1 MMSAIA
7 NVSSMLVQSAR
18 LNQNQ
23 MIQVASLNQQRSIIF
38 IILGYHTGDLM
49 FNGIHDKHRFLNR
62 HLRTVAVT
70 TPPPQCNLL
79 YLHNNIV
86 FTHLR
91 QPINTISDKEYMALV
106 IVLAG

>member
-49 FNGIHDKHRFLNR
+49 FNGIHDKHRFLNK
-62 HLRTVAVT
+62 HLRMVAVT
-70 TPPPQCNLL
+70 TPPPL
-79 YLHNNIV
+79 
-86 FTHLR
+86 
-91 QPINTISDKEYMALV
+91 
-106 IVLAG
+106 